1 MSRKKIKNPVPD
13 ESVRAIIYRME
24 NMAGKKLDYTYPVEA
39 FYLSP
44 CGHTPRCLSEGK
56 KSAQDICTIK
66 SDTRAKTERLR
77 NYYNVREMR
86 NLVCPRIDCRAV
98 QTEPLY
104 AYKAKKNVSKKSKM
118 PHLLLLICQA
128 CKHVLHGYQEIRVSE
143 AGNAKPGKKK
153 KVQNN
158 SEEKTTEE
166 KGGT

>member
-1 MSRKKIKNPVPD
+1 MK
-13 ESVRAIIYRME
+13 
-24 NMAGKKLDYTYPVEA
+24 
-39 FYLSP
+39 
-44 CGHTPRCLSEGK
+44 
-56 KSAQDICTIK
+56 
-66 SDTRAKTERLR
+66 
-77 NYYNVREMR
+77 

-118 PHLLLLICQA
+118 PSLLLLICQT
-128 CKHVLHGYQEIRVSE
+128 CKHVLHGYQEIKISE
-143 AGNAKPGKKK
+143 MVDGKPGKKK